1 MSPLL
6 PGYPVAIDISVAWGE
21 MDAFG
26 HVNNV
31 AYFRYFESA
40 RIAYFERADAL
51 ADMERAGCGPI
62 LAETRCR
69 YRLPLSYPDRLTA
82 GARISAVAED
92 RFTMQ
97 YAVASAKAGRIAA
110 EGEAVVVW
118 YDYRARSKTA
128 LPPALRARI
137 EALEATR

>member
-31 AYFRYFESA
+31 
-40 RIAYFERADAL
+40 AYFERADAL